1 MRWFRDNVGRGSWF
15 ALLALAINLGVSF
28 GHVHAIEACGNH
40 GLTSAVAAVVSHDER
55 TRGHHDHGKID
66 YFCPIC
72 AASAAMAS
80 SLVSAPPALPVEFA
94 GITLDRSVAS
104 VLAVA
109 QPPRAAFQS
118 RGPPVS

>member
-1 MRWFRDNVGRGSWF
+1 MRWFRDNIGRGSWL
-15 ALLALAINLGVSF
+15 ALLALVVNLGVSF
-28 GHVHAIEACGNH
+28 GHVHAIEACSKH
-40 GLTSAVAAVVSHDER
+40 GLIPAVAAVASHDGR
-55 TRGHHDHGKID
+55 TQGHHHHGNVD

-72 AASAAMAS
+72 AAAAAMAS
-80 SLVSAPPALPVEFA
+80 PLASAPPALPVEFA
-94 GITLDRSVAS
+94 GITLDRPIAS